1 MSRVAKENSLP
12 KKRKGEWLYY
22 LKSNFDL
29 YLFLV
34 PAVVTTFVFAYIPM
48 YGILLAFKDY
58 SMRKGIWGSDWVG
71 FEHFQ
76 RFFDSPDFWRLI
88 WNTLSLSVYG
98 LIAGFPI
105 PIILALMLN
114 SMRSKSY
121 RKIVQTI
128 TYAPNFISTV
138 VMCGMIVLFLSPR
151 VGIVNSLLGMIGIES
166 INFMG
171 NANMFPH
178 IYVWSG
184 VWQTTGWSSVIYFAA
199 LSGISPELHEA
210 ATVDG
215 ATKLQRIRH
224 IDIPGILPTAIILLI
239 MSCGSILSVGFEKV
253 FALQNPLNTPVSEII
268 STYVYKV
275 GLIQN
280 DVSYSTAISLF
291 NTVVNGIMLIAVN
304 TISRKVSDSSLW

>member
-29 YLFLV
+29 YVFLI

-58 SMRKGIWGSDWVG
+58 SLRKGIWGSDWVG

-114 SMRSKSY
+114 SMRNKSY
-121 RKIVQTI
+121 RKLVQTI

-171 NANMFPH
+171 NASMFPH

-291 NTVVNGIMLIAVN
+291 NTVINGIMLVTVN
-304 TISRKVSDSSLW
+304 AISRKVSDSSLW